1 MLRLGQMFTNETV
14 VIHVM
19 DVIATEDFSR
29 LQRPDFRCHPAPI
42 SKGLLMNAFQNRHH
56 RVARMAAVAA
66 AGVIS
71 ALAVMPG
78 VANADTPSSRPTV
91 DKPCGV
97 AQKAANTKY
106 EHVVW
111 IVMENKSFAQVNG
124 SPDAPYI
131 NKLAGMCGEATNY
144 SAITN
149 PSLPNYIAMTSGST
163 QGVTKDGNPS
173 DFPPITAESIFSQL
187 GGDWRALN
195 ESMKTNCE
203 AQTDGHYAPKHNPA
217 AYYVEKNFATLCQQK
232 DIPFDTAST
241 PDLSGKFTFITPDL
255 CDDMH
260 DACAGTG
267 VPGELQTGDKYL
279 STLIPQLVN
288 STQYQSGNTA
298 IFLTWDEGGAG
309 SNQVLTEVIAP
320 TVTPGT
326 KASDAFT
333 HYSLLRT
340 TEDMLGLPPL
350 GEATKAASMRNAFSI

>member
-1 MLRLGQMFTNETV
+1 
-14 VIHVM
+14 
-19 DVIATEDFSR
+19 
-29 LQRPDFRCHPAPI
+29 
-42 SKGLLMNAFQNRHH
+42 MNASQVRHR
-56 RVARMAAVAA
+56 RVVRTAVVAA
-66 AGVIS
+66 AAVMS

-78 VANADTPSSRPTV
+78 VANGDTPGSRPTP

-124 SPDAPYI
+124 SADAPYI
-131 NKLAGMCGEATNY
+131 NKLAGLCGEATNY
-144 SAITN
+144 NAITN
-149 PSLPNYIAMTSGST
+149 PSLPNYIAMTSGSP
-163 QGVTKDGNPS
+163 QGVTD
-173 DFPPITAESIFSQL
+173 DADPPAHPLNVDSIFSQL

-195 ESMKTNCE
+195 ESMKTNCG
-203 AQTDGHYAPKHNPA
+203 QHTDGKYAPKHNPA
-217 AYYVEKNFATLCQQK
+217 AYYVEKNFSTLCQQK
-232 DIPFDTAST
+232 DIPFDNTAST

-260 DACAGTG
+260 DNCAGTG

-298 IFLTWDEGGAG
+298 IVVTWDEGGAG

-320 TVTPGT
+320 TVVPGT